1 MNISEVCHLSDEIR
15 PGELMISVFLDQ
27 AILNPNSKEAN
38 STFVLRATYL
48 TTPLRSLFEHITQK
62 LIGAH
67 PKGSAIIRGT
77 YGSGKS
83 HALLALYHIVR
94 GRKEAQKTLNKWGIG
109 VRLPE
114 RVRVAAVQLRSERP
128 DTLWEL
134 LFKRA
139 DCGNLNEEV
148 RDYPTREQWASL
160 GRGTPTLLIVDELEQ
175 WFEAQNAL
183 EQARTKSALANMLEA
198 AELSDVSLAV
208 AIAIYGT
215 NNELMA
221 VINRVHPPIW
231 DVGTAEDRQKI
242 VTHRLIDKIDKV
254 KAKRVVREYIE
265 TYDKVR
271 REFPSLSHLADFR
284 KEMEESYPFH
294 PHFLR
299 QAYQV
304 YAAMPRH
311 ESTRGVVGVCATL
324 LRKQA
329 NQRDMI
335 LTGNLDITDEEIA
348 SDLRKL
354 DPELVQNATEDIHQ
368 RCVDISEGTGII
380 GTVLLHSFSPYG
392 TPGATEEE
400 ILIGNL
406 RTGGNINDLRASL
419 DEIKSQA
426 WFIDEVGER
435 FIITKEVVL
444 IKQIDQM
451 ARARFDTGEGR
462 EQAAEYIR
470 SLIREAIHS
479 EHLTF
484 YPHEPLPTSTGTIGL
499 KYIISLMPL
508 RDQEALEILKGL
520 DNTVV
525 LLAPKP
531 NVREQITVNR
541 DLLLWALRV
550 LVCEDLLKQKS
561 KRQTEVR
568 NLKSRFDRDLIQLL
582 NNSYARWMRLSRT
595 NELGQTPNFI
605 LRPMECGLSAKSV
618 EEKIREQYDVDAMR
632 DGIAKLLSA
641 QGRDKTKGSE
651 QSALTLAQIRQGLRR
666 ERGLPIL
673 AFPTSENFENAIR
686 RMVQD
691 SGENGIVVQA
701 GRALYGY
708 DEITL
713 PSVLSDDW
721 RIWLKPFSP
730 EPPAKEDVKQRVRQE
745 LARTQ
750 VKGVIIRDLKSAV
763 TYETGLATEE
773 VVRAIVEMV
782 NDHEAVVEQDETRY
796 PDDGLLSSGSL
807 INDGRAWLTEHAPA
821 DDRKARA
828 RILTLVKDAGDEGM
842 TWKQV
847 QIHLSAEG
855 TLIAAIQRAVERLM
869 GEVESAV
876 EFYEEKGQQII
887 REPKLPTDN
896 TVLRIR
902 KEVLPPPQ
910 PPSWKVFSL
919 NIQPYRLST
928 SRDLLMAE
936 LRSKV
941 KNESRIKEVI
951 FTVRP
956 VEDTVDPL
964 FGKVRDDTGLAQVHV
979 EHRLTWQFLQTI
991 TKEALLNL
999 ITHLFEILKE
1009 KGEVII
1015 EAIVSGEA

>member
-1 MNISEVCHLSDEIR
+1 M
-15 PGELMISVFLDQ
+15 
-27 AILNPNSKEAN
+27 
-38 STFVLRATYL
+38 
-48 TTPLRSLFEHITQK
+48 
-62 LIGAH
+62 
-67 PKGSAIIRGT
+67 
-77 YGSGKS
+77 
-83 HALLALYHIVR
+83 
-94 GRKEAQKTLNKWGIG
+94 
-109 VRLPE
+109 
-114 RVRVAAVQLRSERP
+114 
-128 DTLWEL
+128 
-134 LFKRA
+134 
-139 DCGNLNEEV
+139 

-160 GRGTPTLLIVDELEQ
+160 GRGTPALLIVDELEQ

-242 VTHRLIDKIDKV
+242 VTHRLIDKIDRV

-271 REFPSLSHLADFR
+271 SEFPSLSHLADFR

-294 PHFLR
+294 PNFLR
-299 QAYQV
+299 QTYQV

-368 RCVDISEGTGII
+368 RCVDISEGNGII

-426 WFIDEVGER
+426 WFVDEVGER
-435 FIITKEVVL
+435 LVVTKEVVL

-451 ARARFDTGEGR
+451 AGARLDTGEGR

-508 RDQEALEILKGL
+508 PDHEALEILKGL

-531 NVREQITVNR
+531 NVREQITINR

-568 NLKSRFDRDLIQLL
+568 NLKSRFDRDLNQLL

-618 EEKIREQYDVDAMR
+618 EEKIHEQYDVDAMR
-632 DGIAKLLSA
+632 EGVAKLLSA

-673 AFPTSENFENAIR
+673 ALPTSESFENAIR

-708 DEITL
+708 EEITL

-721 RIWLKPFSP
+721 RIWLKPFAP

-745 LARTQ
+745 LARAQ

-782 NDHEAVVEQDETRY
+782 NDHEAIVEQDETRY
-796 PDDGLLSSGSL
+796 PDDGWLSGGSL
-807 INDGRAWLTEHAPA
+807 IDDGRAWLKEHAPA
-821 DDRKARA
+821 DDRKVRS
-828 RILTLVKDAGDEGM
+828 RILTLVKDAGEEGM

-847 QIHLSAEG
+847 QTHLSAEG
-855 TLIAAIQRAVERLM
+855 TLIAAIQRGVERLI
-869 GEVESAV
+869 GDVESAV
-876 EFYEEKGQQII
+876 EFYDEKGQQII

-910 PPSWKVFSL
+910 PPSWKAFSL

-964 FGKVRDDTGLAQVHV
+964 FGKVRDDTGLGQVHV

-1009 KGEVII
+1009 KGEVTI
-1015 EAIVSGEA
+1015 EVIVSGEA